1 MKSKRGEGV
10 PTWVLVILIVAFGLY
25 LMSGNKTPTQQEK
38 EESTVVIPSSG
49 LFTWSLEFTD
59 KLATSGIPV
68 IASYYI
74 FDSADRL
81 VASGTASSSGLASE
95 DVAFG
100 VGKTYTV
107 LGLNGTGSTAGY
119 YYGQK
124 SYTIDNLA
132 KDKSTVYLVKEG
144 MGKITTIQ
152 DPTDLNSEISTSLGA
167 SKSFNILIEQN
178 VSKAGFEEPVLIVDY
193 NSTSIQSVEISN
205 TEEVT
210 CPTRISVPI
219 NTTSASARK
228 LKCFAIDNSVF
239 YYNPT
244 NLGYNSAYLTS
255 KDGTLTLTG
264 SISFSSSSATA
275 SDDGIL
281 VKIED
286 RAMYVKPGANKRSEF
301 VVAMEDDS
309 DTDTGATGCG
319 VSSACPAWLGFG
331 G

>member
-1 MKSKRGEGV
+1 MKSKRGET
-10 PTWVLVILIVAFGLY
+10 PTWVVLLLIVAIGFLLLG
-25 LMSGNKTPTQQEK
+25 GQKAPTAKEK
-38 EESTVVIPSSG
+38 EETTVIPSSG

-59 KLATSGIPV
+59 KLATSGTPV

-74 FDSADRL
+74 FDSANKL

-95 DVAFG
+95 DLAFG
-100 VGKTYTV
+100 VDKTYTV
-107 LGLNGTGSTAGY
+107 IGVNGTGSTAGY

-124 SYTIDNLA
+124 SYTISNLA
-132 KDKSTVYLVKEG
+132 KDKTTVYLVKEG

-178 VSKAGFEEPVLIVDY
+178 VSKAGYQEPVIVVDY

-210 CPTRISVPI
+210 CPTRISVPL

-228 LKCFAIDNSVF
+228 LKCLAIDKSVF
-239 YYNPT
+239 YYDKE
-244 NLGYNSAYLTS
+244 NLGYDSAYLTS

-275 SDDGIL
+275 STDGIL
-281 VKIED
+281 FKVED
-286 RAMYVKPGANKRSEF
+286 RAMYVKPGANTKDGF

-309 DTDTGATGCG
+309 DVDTGATGCG
-319 VSSACPAWLGFG
+319 SSQACVSWLGFNG
-331 G
+331 